1 MSDDPARRVDRRRAL
16 AALAGIAGLAAG
28 CMGGDT
34 DGPSQTATET
44 ASRTATATETRT
56 EPGTAT
62 ETATRTETETATR
75 TETETATRTET
86 ETAAARC
93 ADTGIVVEG
102 PDQTTHCV
110 AAVESDLSIEEYY
123 GFDTETQN
131 SSALVDGM
139 EVTDATIAFVYRNT
153 ATGDRSLVVVHDS
166 PDGGTGG
173 AAVMTFQGVDGT
185 EWLVKD
191 DPEPRSSSEA
201 YEVPGETDDD
211 SISVVWGWSG
221 DTSLT
226 DGGAIGPLDESF
238 DITVTHHQEGTAR
251 ETTSSRD
258 GVDRWLFVDGADLDD
273 PIELAEFTDENSGDK
288 SIRVSTTDGGD
299 GGDTAGDEDSS
310 GDDTGGSDGDGETTD
325 DGSTESG
332 DDSTPTEEG
341 EETPTRELS
350 GEASNDLTGLEVV
363 DHEAAVGEKSFSG
376 TVTVRNVGDETATL
390 VDHAIDFKLYE
401 TDESILTTIESWGS
415 ENKEPAPGEESVME
429 FFEGPAVDADLT
441 LVESYVVELT
451 CGKFETGVYCPEE

>member
-1 MSDDPARRVDRRRAL
+1 
-16 AALAGIAGLAAG
+16 
-28 CMGGDT
+28 
-34 DGPSQTATET
+34 
-44 ASRTATATETRT
+44 
-56 EPGTAT
+56 
-62 ETATRTETETATR
+62 
-75 TETETATRTET
+75 
-86 ETAAARC
+86 
-93 ADTGIVVEG
+93 
-102 PDQTTHCV
+102 
-110 AAVESDLSIEEYY
+110 
-123 GFDTETQN
+123 
-131 SSALVDGM
+131 
-139 EVTDATIAFVYRNT
+139 
-153 ATGDRSLVVVHDS
+153 
-166 PDGGTGG
+166 
-173 AAVMTFQGVDGT
+173 MTFQDADGT

-258 GVDRWLFVDGADLDD
+258 RVDRWLFIDGADLDD

-363 DHEAAVGEKSFSG
+363 DHEAAVGEESFSG

-401 TDESILTTIESWGS
+401 TDESILTSIGSWGS

-429 FFEGPAVDADLT
+429 FFDGPAVDADFS

-451 CGKFETGVYCPEE
+451 CGNFETGVYCPEE